1 MTDWDGAE
9 WAAISRF
16 AYSVGFTWRP
26 LQNSSGMKS
35 YKRQQAV
42 VYLSDH

>member
-16 AYSVGFTWRP
+16 AYSVGFTWRSVTE
-26 LQNSSGMKS
+26 LF
-35 YKRQQAV
+35 RDEV
-42 VYLSDH
+42 V